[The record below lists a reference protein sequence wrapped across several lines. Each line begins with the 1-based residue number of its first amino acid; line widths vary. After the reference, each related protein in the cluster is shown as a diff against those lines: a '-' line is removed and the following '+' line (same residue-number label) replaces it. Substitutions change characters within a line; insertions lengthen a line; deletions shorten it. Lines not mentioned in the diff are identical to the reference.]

1 MTARKGC
8 IEETKDQVVEIGHS
22 IGFRPEPNPSV
33 GKRLVAHAKE
43 HGIVIEG
50 FELAATLYD
59 AQFVPPVCG
68 ERAVELL
75 DDLLD
80 PLHDAIEPDLLF
92 NRAGPQEVVIAVIR
106 GMPYK
111 SAAEIGFSCHGQ
123 IGDLDIN
130 VAAVGPLHEQ
140 QLVRLICSFRLQL
153 SEYLGGALRAVGDE
167 NFPLAGRAAVEE
179 RADHERTGERSR
191 SDGVKIPL
199 PGVGCLRIFLLCRKG
214 LAGPQRYP
222 AQDGQDPASHVRES
236 ADGGPS
242 EMVVHQSFPSGRK
255 R

>member
-1 MTARKGC
+1 MRWLLSAGDDRSEGV
-8 IEETKDQVVEIGHS
+8 IEEPKDQVVEIGHR

-43 HGIVIEG
+43 HGIVIDG

-92 NRAGPQEVVIAVIR
+92 NQAGPQEVVIAVIR

-167 NFPLAGRAAVEE
+167 NFPLAGRAIAWCGMSPDLPALPE
-179 RADHERTGERSR
+179 RIGRATEVSRTGRPGSSLSR
-191 SDGVKIPL
+191 
-199 PGVGCLRIFLLCRKG
+199 
-214 LAGPQRYP
+214 A
-222 AQDGQDPASHVRES
+222 
-236 ADGGPS
+236 
-242 EMVVHQSFPSGRK
+242 
-255 R
+255 